1 MTQLAHGDQ
10 QRVKENFD
18 WRLSCTATGTKY
30 GQGSYFAVKASY
42 SHNYAREDA
51 NKSRFMFV
59 AKVLVG
65 SYVKGNPSYRRP
77 PHKLPLNGGDT
88 LYYDSCVDDVLQ
100 PNMFIVFDI
109 DQLYPEYII
118 HY

>member
-1 MTQLAHGDQ
+1 
-10 QRVKENFD
+10 
-18 WRLSCTATGTKY
+18 
-30 GQGSYFAVKASY
+30 
-42 SHNYAREDA
+42 
-51 NKSRFMFV
+51 MFV

-65 SYVKGNPSYRRP
+65 SYAKGNPSYRRP

-100 PNMFIVFDI
+100 PKMFIVFDI
-109 DQLYPEYII
+109 DQSYPEYII